1 MENTTQ
7 ESDQRVQK
15 KEMTMTDRFI
25 TAMFLPKEYGKLLQ
39 LSTGKLVSFV
49 ALLML
54 LVTVIRYAVPALGA
68 IAAMGGVKSI
78 IMNEIPDFKLE
89 NGVLFLGEKLE
100 RTDEIGGIYMVVD
113 TSVEKYTSEDIP
125 TNVVEAIMVSKS
137 NMLVYNQVAGVSGML
152 QESRFSDFK
161 DISLSNEIIAEESH
175 VIYVCL
181 GLILAVLY
189 LAEVIKYIG
198 AGLFYTILM
207 NLVVRALMVETTFG
221 EVYKISLYAQAVGV
235 IVNAV
240 MCCINIPV
248 LVLAGGTFSMLITI
262 LIMNRVFVQIKMKSE
277 IL

>member
-7 ESDQRVQK
+7 ESDQRVQE

-25 TAMFLPKEYGKLLQ
+25 TAMFLPKEYGKLLR

-89 NGVLFLGEKLE
+89 NGELFLGEKLE

-125 TNVVEAIMVSKS
+125 TNMVDAIMVSKS
-137 NMLVYNQVAGVSGML
+137 NMLVYNQVAGSGIL

-181 GLILAVLY
+181 GLILAILY

-207 NLVVRALMVETTFG
+207 NLAVRALMMEATFG

-240 MCCINIPV
+240 MCCIGIPV
-248 LVLAGGTFSMLITI
+248 LVLAGGTFSMLITV
-262 LIMNRVFVQIKMKSE
+262 LIMNRVFMQIKMKSE